1 MQTNLKHTR
10 TMTKEEELAQQMQKE
25 QAAAAAAEA
34 PEAPE
39 QGGEP
44 AEGAEGNTDVPEV
57 PEQNGASEEETP
69 RSKFKKF
76 YGERKPDLN
85 MEDEEALFGSLNDDY
100 AEYDRMKRGEDRLNE
115 MMDEDEDFARF
126 LKGIAKKEGFI
137 ASLYNTLG
145 DRIIEAAK
153 DPEARKM
160 LEEEH
165 KKKLEAEAKNKK
177 LNDEFD
183 DNILNS
189 VKRMRE
195 IAEKEGVD
203 DETVQKA
210 FKLYD
215 DLYEEYITGDY
226 KEETLRLLLKGI
238 NYDKAVEDAEK
249 AGRVEGANQ
258 RHVEELRKPKRTT
271 DGVTTLGSGQG
282 GHSAPS
288 FLSGNKDSGA
298 NDIYSRGGYT
308 RTKRG

>member
-1 MQTNLKHTR
+1 
-10 TMTKEEELAQQMQKE
+10 MTKEEELAQQMQKE

-34 PEAPE
+34 PETPDAPE
-39 QGGEP
+39 EP
-44 AEGAEGNTDVPEV
+44 AEPIEEGQGEDGEDA
-57 PEQNGASEEETP
+57 QEEETP

-215 DLYEEYITGDY
+215 DLYTEYITGDY